1 MERYGVSIQF
11 ECGKI
16 RTRKTPNTG
25 SFHAVY
31 RLMNYDDIANY
42 AIKIRPYVY
51 RKNIDEVVRFLEEFS
66 CVFFN

>member
-11 ECGKI
+11 KRGKI
-16 RTRKTPNTG
+16 RTRKTSNMGT
-25 SFHAVY
+25 FHTVY

-51 RKNIDEVVRFLEEFS
+51 GKNIDEVVRFLEEFS
-66 CVFFN
+66 CVIFN